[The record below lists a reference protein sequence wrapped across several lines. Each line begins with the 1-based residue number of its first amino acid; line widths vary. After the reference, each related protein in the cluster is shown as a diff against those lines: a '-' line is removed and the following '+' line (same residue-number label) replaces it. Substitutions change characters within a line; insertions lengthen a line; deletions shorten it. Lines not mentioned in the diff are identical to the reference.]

1 MPEKTTPVNTQP
13 AASNKKKNTLKPK
26 RNSSRA
32 ANKAPK
38 DFDMLKA
45 IQAEKDYKSNVKRR
59 DVNAR
64 KYIDE
69 NIEVKGRTS
78 VLPGQLIMFNYFEPA
93 TKDKLEYYDAM
104 PCTIFFGIVNTKNG
118 KRVIGFNIHY
128 YPPRIRFQL
137 MNRIYEIF
145 KPIYSQQF
153 NTPLTE
159 EMSYFNYKMLVDQL
173 QKAKLDF
180 GIREYIPMLMAK
192 VTPIPVSAWPKAV
205 LTEGHFK
212 KETREQILSYW
223 KNKAQGI
230 EKPKKKKE

>member
-1 MPEKTTPVNTQP
+1 MAKKTNPNTTT
-13 AASNKKKNTLKPK
+13 AKK
-26 RNSSRA
+26 A

-45 IQAEKDYKSNVKRR
+45 IRAEKDYKSNVLRR
-59 DVNAR
+59 DKNSR
-64 KYIDE
+64 KYIEE
-69 NIEVKGRTS
+69 NLQTTGKGS
-78 VLPGQLIMFNYFEPA
+78 ILPGQLIMFNYLEPA

-145 KPIYSQQF
+145 KPIYAQNF
-153 NTPLTE
+153 NKPLDS
-159 EMSYFNYKMLVDQL
+159 EMDYFNYKMLISQL

-180 GIREYIPMLMAK
+180 GIREYIPNLMAS
-192 VTPIPVSAWPKAV
+192 VTPIPVANWPKAV

-212 KETREQILSYW
+212 KETREQILNYW
-223 KNKAQGI
+223 KNKSEGI
-230 EKPKKKKE
+230 EKPKPKKK

>member
-1 MPEKTTPVNTQP
+1 MAKKATNTKQNTTT
-13 AASNKKKNTLKPK
+13 AK
-26 RNSSRA
+26 RK

-45 IQAEKDYKSNVKRR
+45 IRAEKHYKSNVKRR
-59 DVNAR
+59 DVASR

-69 NIEVKGRTS
+69 NLDVKGKPS
-78 VLPGQLIMFNYFEPA
+78 ILPGQLIMFNYFEPA
-93 TKDKLEYYDAM
+93 TKEKLEYYDAM

-145 KPIYSQQF
+145 KPIYSTQF
-153 NTPLTE
+153 STPLSE
-159 EMSYFNYKMLVDQL
+159 EMSYFNYKMLISQL

-180 GIREYIPMLMAK
+180 GIREYIPNLMAHI
-192 VTPIPVSAWPKAV
+192 VPVPVADWPKAV
-205 LTEGHFK
+205 LTEGHFR
-212 KETREQILSYW
+212 KETREQILNYW
-223 KNKAQGI
+223 KNKTSGI
-230 EKPKKKKE
+230 EKPKKKKK